1 MPRRKRT
8 QLEHDML
15 YGRWSMFGEW
25 ITLQRLIVGLTQQQA
40 ADAVGIS
47 RQRWIRYELGAK
59 VPLKRMK
66 AMAKIL
72 HVTEERMWDRAGY
85 RVSYNKFAPKD
96 RLERIL
102 DLLTAGRL
110 DMAVIQLLKL
120 NDRITGTNA
129 YGPRFGGLVATDY
142 ANAVKL
148 LDRLPGPW
156 VASLQT
162 VMQERINDKDDKI
175 EFLVKG
181 KRLIRRKR
189 IELTLG

>member
-1 MPRRKRT
+1 MARRKRT
-8 QLEHDML
+8 ELQHDML
-15 YGRWSMFGEW
+15 YGRWTMFGEW
-25 ITLQRLIVGLTQQQA
+25 VTLQRLIVGLTQQQA
-40 ADAVGIS
+40 AEAIGIS
-47 RQRWIRYELGAK
+47 RQRWIRYELGSK

-85 RVSYNKFAPKD
+85 RLSYKKLAPKD

-110 DMAVIQLLKL
+110 EMAIIQLLKL
-120 NDRITGTNA
+120 NDRITGTKA

-156 VASLQT
+156 VKSLQT
-162 VMQERINDKDDKI
+162 VMRERINDKDDRI

-181 KRLIRRKR
+181 TKLIRRKR
-189 IELTLG
+189 IELLLD

>member
-1 MPRRKRT
+1 MPRREKT
-8 QLEHDML
+8 ELHDNLL
-15 YGRWSMFGEW
+15 YGRWNMYGEW

-40 ADAVGIS
+40 ADAVGVS
-47 RQRWIRYELGAK
+47 RQQWIRYELGAK

-85 RVSYNKFAPKD
+85 RVSYNKLAPKD

-102 DLLTAGRL
+102 DLLTAGKL
-110 DMAVIQLLKL
+110 ELAIIQLLEL
-120 NDRITGTNA
+120 NDRITGTSG
-129 YGPRFGGLVATDY
+129 YGPRFGGTVATDY

-148 LDRLPGPW
+148 LARLPGPW
-156 VASLQT
+156 VESLQT